1 MFLPTTMQE
10 MRDRGWD
17 VCDVILVSG
26 EAYVDHPSF
35 GVALIGRYLES
46 LGYRVGVLV
55 QPDYTGDCSEFLRL
69 GVPRLFWG
77 VTSGTMDSIVSNY
90 TAQGR
95 VRNDDAYSDNGKA
108 FIHRNGID
116 VRCRPD
122 RALMVYAQAIRRVDK
137 AACIVLGGVEASLRR
152 FSHYDYL
159 QEKIRHSVLIDTKA
173 DILVYGMGEKAIA
186 EIARRRES
194 GESFEEIRGTCVL
207 KKTTAGVQ
215 ELPAH
220 DLIEK
225 DWSQLVCQFEV
236 LQAQSLWST
245 AKPIAEKDGA
255 WVVVQYPSQPP
266 MTTDE
271 LDALYALPFERAPH
285 PSYSRIPAFEMIQN
299 SITAHRGCAG
309 GCAFCSIGFH
319 QGKLIRSRS
328 EMSVLREV
336 DIIVSERGFGG
347 HISDVGG
354 PSADMY
360 GAHCVK
366 PDEGC
371 VRESCLFPER
381 CGYFKDD
388 PERYLALLAAV
399 QKKVKKVSIGSGFRL
414 DLLLSSDKR
423 VVIVAEK
430 YISGQMKIAPE
441 HGVAGVLSSMGK
453 YTVGTVKDFFSRW
466 KRLHIKDKPQIRPYI
481 VVGHPGETEETIVEL
496 CAFLKREGIVVEA
509 VQEFVPT
516 PMTKATALYC
526 AARQGKMPYSLITK
540 GQLRKV
546 KDAVLRAGEDRS
558 VRQSPSRQQT
568 SIRRDNQKKD
578 FDGKRKWKK

>member
-1 MFLPTTMQE
+1 MFLPTNVQE
-10 MRDRGWD
+10 MRHRGWD
-17 VCDVILVSG
+17 ECDIILVSG

-46 LGYRVGVLV
+46 LGYRVGVLA
-55 QPDYTGDCSEFLRL
+55 QPNYTGDCSDFLRL

-95 VRNDDAYSDNGKA
+95 VRNDDAYSENGEA
-108 FIHRNGID
+108 FVEKDGANIR
-116 VRCRPD
+116 RRPD

-137 AACIVLGGVEASLRR
+137 TACIVLGGVEASLRR

-173 DILVYGMGEKAIA
+173 DVLVYGMGEKAIA

-194 GESFEEIRGTCVL
+194 GESLEEIRGTCVF
-207 KKTTAGVQ
+207 KKTTAGMQ

-220 DLIEK
+220 DMIEK
-225 DWSQLVCQFEV
+225 DWSLLVRQFEV
-236 LQAQSLWST
+236 LRAHSLWST
-245 AKPIAEKDGA
+245 AKPVAEKDGA
-255 WVVVQYPSQPP
+255 WVVVQYPPQPP

-271 LDALYALPFERAPH
+271 LDALYALPYERAPH
-285 PSYSRIPAFEMIQN
+285 PSYSRIPAFEMIRN

-328 EMSVLREV
+328 ERSILDEV
-336 DIIVSERGFGG
+336 DTIAAESGFGG

-360 GAHCVK
+360 GAQCAK
-366 PDEGC
+366 PEEGC
-371 VRESCLFPER
+371 ARESCLFPDR
-381 CGYFKDD
+381 CNYFKDD
-388 PERYLALLAAV
+388 PERYLSLLSSV
-399 QKKVKKVSIGSGFRL
+399 RKKVKKVSIGSGFRL

-423 VVIVAEK
+423 VIIVADN

-441 HGVAGVLSSMGK
+441 HSAAGVLSSMGK
-453 YTVGTVKDFFSRW
+453 YTVGTVKDFFARW

-481 VVGHPGETEETIVEL
+481 VVGHPGETEETIAEL

-558 VRQSPSRQQT
+558 ARHDVLRQKNT
-568 SIRRDNQKKD
+568 THRDSKNKD
-578 FDGKRKWKK
+578 YDGKRNRKK